1 MFIYNVTVNVDA
13 GIHDAWLAW
22 MRQSHIPDVL
32 RTGCFTGCKLVKVLF
47 VNEEGFTYSVQYTFK
62 EIKDIETYQGTFA
75 KKLQAEHT
83 EKFGQGT
90 VAFRT
95 MLEIIETFE

>member
-13 GIHDAWLAW
+13 GIQEAWLHW
-22 MRQSHIPDVL
+22 MRQTHIPDVMC
-32 RTGCFTGCKLVKVLF
+32 TGCFTGCKLVKVLF
-47 VNEEGFTYSVQYTFK
+47 VNEEGFTYSIQYSFK
-62 EIKDIETYQGTFA
+62 AINDIEIYQATFA
-75 KKLQAEHT
+75 KKLQAEHA

-95 MLEIIETFE
+95 MLEVIETFE